1 VQLSIDDLD
10 AYLAR
15 VAELLERYGVVL
27 DLEPAAPLV
36 LEESPN
42 GAMSFELRGFLPDG
56 RVPPLSVL
64 EVREQ
69 WRRLA
74 ADRFE
79 RWAYAFELLDH
90 ERSFRRAFH
99 LHDREAFVRRFH
111 VVVHEHCERPL
122 GTTPCAHI
130 AGPPVPDA
138 YRGVD
143 LLLEAW
149 VDPRPPDCA
158 AMACLG

>member
-1 VQLSIDDLD
+1 MQLSIDGLEV
-10 AYLAR
+10 YLSR

-27 DLEPAAPLV
+27 DIGPAAPLV
-36 LEESPN
+36 LEESPS

-56 RVPPLSVL
+56 RVPPLSVI

-69 WRRLA
+69 WRRLKA
-74 ADRFE
+74 NRFE

-90 ERSFRRAFH
+90 ERAFRRAFH
-99 LHDREAFVRRFH
+99 LHDRKAFVRRFH

-122 GTTPCAHI
+122 GKAPCAHI
-130 AGPPVPDA
+130 TGPPVRDA

-149 VDPRPPDCA
+149 IDPRPPDCA
-158 AMACLG
+158 AMTCLD